1 MYEMEWNVG
10 IYRIFLVKLVVGW
23 SNNRYKIILTV
34 WLNFCSNLAI
44 RSSYNRWK
52 HFVAVG
58 SSQHWFSTIGSQ
70 IWPLDVF
77 TNTWVK
83 SGSSD
88 RQKFKSGHRI
98 KFQNFQKRSQKN
110 HPFFLKKKKSMIFR
124 QFFEILF
131 RLLHASLHSRFYH
144 WFIYLELIYRRY
156 LSDFLDIFLIFL
168 LFDNQCSILFR
179 GHPISNILMKSSIKT
194 DFSIHDSTTSL
205 LSINTPMFE
214 SQGTHCDGDA
224 FIPTINYRQSK
235 YLIIQAYRS
244 TYTTW
249 IPEKCCGT
257 LQGAYYSYF

>member
-44 RSSYNRWK
+44 RSSYNCWK

-110 HPFFLKKKKSMIFR
+110 HPFFFLKKNRWFIRKIGDFSTIFWNPLPAAPC
-124 QFFEILF
+124 I
-131 RLLHASLHSRFYH
+131 ASLAILSL
-144 WFIYLELIYRRY
+144 IYLFGIDISPIFERFSRY
-156 LSDFLDIFLIFL
+156 F
-168 LFDNQCSILFR
+168 
-179 GHPISNILMKSSIKT
+179 SNI
-194 DFSIHDSTTSL
+194 
-205 LSINTPMFE
+205 P
-214 SQGTHCDGDA
+214 
-224 FIPTINYRQSK
+224 PVR
-235 YLIIQAYRS
+235 
-244 TYTTW
+244 
-249 IPEKCCGT
+249 
-257 LQGAYYSYF
+257 